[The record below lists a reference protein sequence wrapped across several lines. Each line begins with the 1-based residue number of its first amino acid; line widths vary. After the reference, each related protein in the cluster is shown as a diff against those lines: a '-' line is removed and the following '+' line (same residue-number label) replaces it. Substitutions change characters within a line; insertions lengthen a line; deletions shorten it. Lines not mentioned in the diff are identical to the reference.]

1 MLNAKRLVLPA
12 MGLLLLVVGLIGNA
26 TAADPQSSVSP
37 QASTPT
43 EVTLGANE
51 SWECILNQYD
61 VTANLAAGA
70 TASANGRIEFFLN
83 RFPDAVGDIV
93 EVTGNTSPT
102 KMTNSFAVVNTNS
115 DGQATATLVSTRPGD
130 TDVTAFAPGIQSN
143 GAHKVFGV
151 VHWVDGCPVFP
162 VDAENRFGTPHPM
175 DVTIAN
181 VSDGAPVQGTS
192 VRWTIVDDE
201 PNARFTNAA
210 EDSNV
215 ITATTDASGQA
226 SVTLEQ
232 LDAVIGDNS
241 VFIEVLTPDGKT
253 MFSQTMR
260 KQWKQAILDVE
271 ATGSAQI
278 GLLANAM
285 YSISV
290 TNTGNFDATN
300 TELTATLPAGLTY
313 VSSSGDSAESD
324 SVVTWNL
331 GTISIGGTMTVDL
344 TAQGARVG
352 EQVITYHAESSEGLS
367 DDDSTA
373 TEVIRGGLEVTKTGP
388 ASVDINSDVTY
399 TIEVTGTG
407 TGASTGVQLVD
418 TIPAGMSLVSSDP
431 EGTLASDQLS
441 IQLGTQNP
449 FETTTVTVVLRAN
462 QAGDWTNSVA
472 VSSTEGASAD
482 AEAMTTVVQPILT
495 LTKTGPA
502 TALINESFAYTITVT
517 NTGNGVAG
525 NTVVTDTLPEGINHV
540 SSDPAGTVS
549 EEDGTVTWSVGDL
562 NPGDASTITLR
573 VMGTTAG
580 EKMNTAS
587 ATGDRVATSP
597 QIQTT
602 TTILVPA
609 ITVEKTGRTA
619 IFVGNQVTY
628 TLTATNTGEAPLTG
642 VTIRDTFASGMS
654 YVASNHEGTV
664 SEVDSNTYT
673 WEVGD
678 LAVGVASSVTLTLQG
693 DEVGTMTNTASATAA
708 EDVSSESVLD
718 VSILAA
724 PGATVDITDS
734 LDPVRVGE
742 QVTFTV
748 TVNNQGR
755 SPMTEVSVVV
765 PVPAQFTIN
774 SAAEVTDEE
783 ATTTDEDAVPKATID
798 GAIVT
803 YNHGEA
809 LATGDT
815 FSFTITVT
823 ANDLDEGL
831 IRVDT
836 VTTAS
841 LNYAEFTAEVSTDE
855 GTTVIEQ

>member
-1 MLNAKRLVLPA
+1 MLNAKRLALPA

-26 TAADPQSSVSP
+26 TAANPQSSASP

-43 EVTLGANE
+43 EVTLGSAE
-51 SWECILNQYD
+51 SWECILNQHD

-70 TASANGRIEFFLN
+70 AASSNGRIEFFLN
-83 RFPDAVGDIV
+83 RFPAAVGDIV
-93 EVTGNTSPT
+93 EVTGNTSPM
-102 KMTNSFAVVNTNS
+102 KMTNDFAVVNTNS
-115 DGQATATLVSTRPGD
+115 EGQATATLVATRPGD
-130 TDVTAFAPGIQSN
+130 TDVTAFAPGIQDKS
-143 GAHKVFGV
+143 AHKSFGV
-151 VHWVDGCPVFP
+151 VHWVDGCPTFP
-162 VDAENRFGTPHPM
+162 PDAENRFGTPHPM
-175 DVTIAN
+175 SLTIAN

-201 PNARFTNAA
+201 PNARFSNAA

-215 ITATTDASGQA
+215 ITVDTDASGQA
-226 SVTLEQ
+226 AVTLEQ
-232 LDAVIGDNS
+232 IDALIGDNS

-300 TELTATLPAGLTY
+300 TELTATLPVGLTY
-313 VSSSGDSAESD
+313 VSSTGEGTESGG
-324 SVVTWNL
+324 VVTWNL
-331 GTISIGGTMTVDL
+331 GTIAIGGSRNVEL
-344 TAQGARVG
+344 TAQGARIG

-367 DDDSTA
+367 DDDSTT

-418 TIPAGMSLVSSDP
+418 SIPAGMSFVSSDP
-431 EGTLASDQLS
+431 EGTLTDNRLS
-441 IQLGTQNP
+441 IELGTQNP
-449 FETTTVTVVLRAN
+449 LGTTTVTVVLRAN
-462 QAGDWTNSVA
+462 QAGDWTNMVG
-472 VSSTEGASAD
+472 VSSTEGASAE
-482 AEAMTTVVQPILT
+482 AEATTTVVQPELSI
-495 LTKTGPA
+495 TKTGPA
-502 TALINESFAYTITVT
+502 SALINESFAYTITVT
-517 NTGNGVAG
+517 NDGNGAAG
-525 NTVVTDTLPEGINHV
+525 NTVVTDTLPEGMEHV
-540 SSDPAGTVS
+540 TSEPEGTVS
-549 EEDGTVTWSVGDL
+549 EDGTTVTWSVGDL
-562 NPGDASTITLR
+562 NPGDSSTITLR

-580 EKMNTAS
+580 EKINTAS
-587 ATGDRVATSP
+587 ATGDRVATAP

-628 TLTATNTGEAPLTG
+628 TITATNSGEAPLTS
-642 VTIRDTFASGMS
+642 VSITDTFSAGMS
-654 YVASNHEGTV
+654 YVASSPEGTV
-664 SEVDSNTYT
+664 ADDGSNSVT
-673 WEVGD
+673 WDVGD
-678 LAVGVASSVTLTLQG
+678 LAVGAAASVTVTLQG
-693 DEVGTMTNTASATAA
+693 DETGTMTNTASATAT
-708 EDVSSESVLD
+708 EDVSSESVLE
-718 VSILAA
+718 VNILAA
-724 PGATVDITDS
+724 PGATIDITDS
-734 LDPVRVGE
+734 LDPVREGE
-742 QVTFTV
+742 EVTFTV
-748 TVNNQGR
+748 TVSNQGR

-765 PVPAQFTIN
+765 DVPAQFTIN
-774 SAAEVTDEE
+774 STSDD
-783 ATTTDEDAVPKATID
+783 TKATID
-798 GAIVT
+798 AEASTVT

-809 LATGDT
+809 LATGDS
-815 FSFTITVT
+815 FSFTLTAT
-823 ANDLDEGL
+823 ANELAEGS
-831 IRVDT
+831 IRADT
-836 VTTAS
+836 VTTAT

>member
-1 MLNAKRLVLPA
+1 MLNAKRLILPA

-26 TAADPQSSVSP
+26 TAANPQSSVNP

-43 EVTLGANE
+43 EVSLGAAE
-51 SWECILNQYD
+51 SWECILNQHD

-70 TASANGRIEFFLN
+70 AASSNGRIEFFLN

-93 EVTGNTSPT
+93 EVTGNTSPM
-102 KMTNSFAVVNTNS
+102 KLTNDFAVVNTNS
-115 DGQATATLVSTRPGD
+115 EGQATATLVATRPGD
-130 TDVTAFAPGIQSN
+130 TDVTAFAPGIQDN

-151 VHWVDGCPVFP
+151 VHWVDGCPTFP
-162 VDAENRFGTPHPM
+162 PDAENRFGTPHPM
-175 DVTIAN
+175 SVTIAN

-201 PNARFTNAA
+201 PNARFANAA

-215 ITATTDASGQA
+215 ITVDTDASGQA

-232 LDAVIGDNS
+232 IDDIIGDNS

-253 MFSQTMR
+253 MFAQTMR

-271 ATGSAQI
+271 AAGSAQI

-285 YSISV
+285 YGITV
-290 TNTGNFDATN
+290 TNTGNFDATS

-313 VSSSGDSAESD
+313 VSSSHGGTESNG
-324 SVVTWNL
+324 VVTWDL
-331 GTISIGGTMTVDL
+331 GTISIGGTSSVEL
-344 TAQGARVG
+344 TAQGIRIG
-352 EQVITYHAESSEGLS
+352 EQVISYHAESSEGLS
-367 DDDSTA
+367 DDDTTA

-388 ASVDINSDVTY
+388 ASVDIDSDVTY

-418 TIPAGMSLVSSDP
+418 SIPAGMSFVSSDP
-431 EGTLASDQLS
+431 EGALTGNRLS
-441 IQLGTQNP
+441 IELGTQEP
-449 FETTTVTVVLRAN
+449 LGTTTVTVVLRAN
-462 QAGDWTNSVA
+462 QAGDWTNAVG

-482 AEAMTTVVQPILT
+482 AEATTTVVQPVLSI
-495 LTKTGPA
+495 TKSGPA

-517 NTGNGVAG
+517 NDGNGIAD
-525 NTVVTDTLPEGINHV
+525 NTVVTDTLPVSMEHV

-549 EEDGTVTWSVGDL
+549 EDGSTVTWSVGSL
-562 NPGDASTITLR
+562 NPGDSSTITLR

-580 EKMNTAS
+580 EKINTAS
-587 ATGDRVATSP
+587 ATADRIPTAP

-602 TTILVPA
+602 TTILVPD

-628 TLTATNTGEAPLTG
+628 TITATNTGEAPLTD
-642 VTIRDTFASGMS
+642 VTITDTFAAGMS
-654 YVASNHEGTV
+654 YVASNPEGTL
-664 SEVDSNTYT
+664 SEDGQVVT

-678 LAVGVASSVTLTLQG
+678 LAQDATATVTITVQG
-693 DEVGTMTNTASATAA
+693 DETGTMTNTANATAT
-708 EDVSSESVLD
+708 EDVSSESVLE
-718 VSILAA
+718 VNILAA

-734 LDPVRVGE
+734 LDPVREGE
-742 QVTFTV
+742 QVTFTIHV
-748 TVNNQGR
+748 SNQGR
-755 SPMTEVSVVV
+755 SPMTDVNVVV
-765 PVPAQFTIN
+765 AVPGQFTID
-774 SAAEVTDEE
+774 STSD
-783 ATTTDEDAVPKATID
+783 DAKATID
-798 GAIVT
+798 AAASTVT

-809 LATGDT
+809 LATGDD

-823 ANDLDEGL
+823 ANDLDDGL
-831 IRVDT
+831 IRADT
-836 VTTAS
+836 VTTAT
-841 LNYAEFTAEVSTDE
+841 LTYAEFTAEVSTDE

>member
-51 SWECILNQYD
+51 SWECILNQHD

-70 TASANGRIEFFLN
+70 TAAANGRIEFFLN
-83 RFPDAVGDIV
+83 RFPHAVGDIV

-115 DGQATATLVSTRPGD
+115 DGQATATLVATRPGD

-162 VDAENRFGTPHPM
+162 VDAENRFGTPHAM

-226 SVTLEQ
+226 AVTLEQ
-232 LDAVIGDNS
+232 IDAVIGDNS

-431 EGTLASDQLS
+431 QGTLVGDQLS

-525 NTVVTDTLPEGINHV
+525 NTVVTDTLPEGIDHV

-549 EEDGTVTWSVGDL
+549 EEDSTVTWSIGDL

-580 EKMNTAS
+580 EKMNTVS
-587 ATGDRVATSP
+587 ATGDRVATAP

-642 VTIRDTFASGMS
+642 VTISDTFASGMS
-654 YVASNHEGTV
+654 YVASNPEGTV
-664 SEVDSNTYT
+664 SEEDSNTYT

-678 LAVGVASSVTLTLQG
+678 LAVGAASSVTLTLQG
-693 DEVGTMTNTASATAA
+693 DEVGTATNTATATAT

-718 VSILAA
+718 VNILAA